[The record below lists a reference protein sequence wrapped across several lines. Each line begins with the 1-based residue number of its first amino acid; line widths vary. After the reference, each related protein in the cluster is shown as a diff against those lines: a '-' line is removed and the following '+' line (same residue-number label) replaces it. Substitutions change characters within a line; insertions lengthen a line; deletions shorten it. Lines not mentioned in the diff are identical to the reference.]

1 MFFPALHPRSSGS
14 GPAAL
19 VVACVLLL
27 IALPGLGQDD
37 RHALGHPGY
46 IVMTGAAH
54 DTTGTFF
61 WQSGPGPDQRSL
73 VWAQGVLTV
82 PVGLVPETFGPA
94 DLAVACGADLA
105 GGGHGGRLVFTG
117 GRYRIKEP
125 LLLTDGSVTLYATA
139 GKLEI
144 LGERV
149 RYTAPK
155 ASLKDSRASFLLLA
169 GLVLLTLVLLRRARL
184 GFRKGG
190 GR

>member
-1 MFFPALHPRSSGS
+1 MSSTALRPLSSGCR
-14 GPAAL
+14 PAAL
-19 VVACVLLL
+19 VLASALLL
-27 IALPGLGQDD
+27 VALPGRGQDS

-61 WQSGPGPDQRSL
+61 WQGGPGPDQRSL

-82 PVGLVPETFGPA
+82 PVELVPETFGPA
-94 DLAVACGADLA
+94 DLAVPCGAELA

-117 GRYRIKEP
+117 GTYRIDEP

-149 RYTAPK
+149 RYSAPK
-155 ASLKDSRASFLLLA
+155 VSVKNPLASYVLLA
-169 GLVLLTLVLLRRARL
+169 GLLLLTLVLLRRARL
-184 GFRKGG
+184 GFRKGD